1 MIRMQDIA
9 DMAGVSRTTVSNV
22 LHGKTKRVSQET
34 MEKIRKILEE
44 NEYEPNIA
52 SRMLAG
58 GGSRI
63 IGFVL
68 GYSYTHGY
76 PATLDPFVGELLAS
90 IQNEA
95 EKLGYY
101 IIIINADKDE
111 KVENIA
117 SRWNIEGLIF
127 VGFSEQRYRLLCRKL
142 NKRAVMIDTYTQREE
157 YDYQNVGIDDYNG
170 GYQVGE
176 YLLGCGYPDALYIVE
191 ETQIYSCEKVERIS
205 ENAKFGGRVNQKRWK
220 GFCAAMEQNGGYC
233 SPRRYIVVNMENH
246 IRRKQYE
253 KLLPRILNAGALAMG
268 SDYNAIEMINFL
280 QDHSICVPDQVSV
293 VGFDDCMYAEYIR
306 PKLTTVHQD
315 ISLKGRTAL
324 RRLIKMIKGETLPEM
339 YVSNPVRLV
348 VRDSVKA
355 RRR

>member
-170 GYQVGE
+170 GYQVGNICWAVGIRMPCTSWKRLR
-176 YLLGCGYPDALYIVE
+176 YTP
-191 ETQIYSCEKVERIS
+191 
-205 ENAKFGGRVNQKRWK
+205 AKKSK
-220 GFCAAMEQNGGYC
+220 G
-233 SPRRYIVVNMENH
+233 
-246 IRRKQYE
+246 
-253 KLLPRILNAGALAMG
+253 
-268 SDYNAIEMINFL
+268 
-280 QDHSICVPDQVSV
+280 
-293 VGFDDCMYAEYIR
+293 
-306 PKLTTVHQD
+306 
-315 ISLKGRTAL
+315 
-324 RRLIKMIKGETLPEM
+324 
-339 YVSNPVRLV
+339 
-348 VRDSVKA
+348 
-355 RRR
+355 